1 MNPTNLLNR
10 MACLAALTFVTA
22 STGWANVLS
31 NPDFETD
38 AVQDAAPVA
47 SVTGWTSSGT
57 ANTAS
62 ASSDPTHSGTGS
74 LQLVGGGGFGV
85 PNVFQTL
92 PASPGETWDFQGY
105 MLSPNALPAGATF
118 GLLKIVWA
126 NAEGVEIAPGTAEV
140 GNAQNGGNP
149 GIESTPFL
157 NSDSAPNTWV
167 FTHARGVAPS
177 GTAQVKLFALFVDEN
192 AGIAYFDDLQ
202 ATNMIPDE
210 PPPVV
215 IDYPTNNAPVPTVPS
230 DRVLSMYNSS
240 GTYADHPGINW
251 SAFWSSNPGG
261 NSDYSITNTGAIVKK
276 YLGLGYA
283 GVEFY
288 NPNQVDTTPYNT
300 LHVDVWTPNANQFGI
315 QLVSVAPNTQAGQV
329 NFLPASGIITNNG
342 WISLD
347 IPLSE
352 FADANGNLDMANV
365 EQLLWIDNQ
374 AGGGYI
380 NGNFYIDNVYFYS
393 NSVAPSVVNYPTNA
407 APTPTRAPA
416 NVISLYNSSG
426 VYSSVPIDTWRTS
439 WSDGNEIDYTIT
451 NATRVVKKYS
461 ALNFAGVEFMNPKI
475 DASGMNG
482 FHLDLWTPNATKFS
496 VKLVTFGAV
505 NGEYEVVF
513 TNDVI
518 TTNNWI
524 SLDIPISTFTDASP
538 NMDFANVAQLLFI
551 NNNPGGPQFGTF
563 YIDNVYFYA
572 GATAPT
578 IESSKLSGGN
588 FTVQAASQAGFNY
601 VLQATPTLA
610 PPTWSNVLTNAGTGG
625 TLNFSIPVSPDSPQR
640 FFRINVQ

>member
-1 MNPTNLLNR
+1 MNPTNLIHRL
-10 MACLAALTFVTA
+10 ACLAALTFVTA
-22 STGWANVLS
+22 TTGSANVLT

-38 AVQDAAPVA
+38 AVQDAAPIPGA
-47 SVTGWTSSGT
+47 TGWLSSGT

-62 ASSDPTHSGTGS
+62 ANTDPTHSGTGS
-74 LQLVGGGGFGV
+74 LQLVGNGGFGV
-85 PNVFQTL
+85 PNVYQTFA
-92 PASPGETWDFQGY
+92 ASPGETWDFQGY

-126 NAEGVEIAPGTAEV
+126 NAEGVEIAPGTAVV
-140 GNAQNGGNP
+140 GNPQNGSNP

-157 NSDSAPNTWV
+157 NLDSAPNTWV

-192 AGIAYFDDLQ
+192 AGVAYFDDLQ
-202 ATNMIPDE
+202 ATNLVPDE

-251 SAFWSSNPGG
+251 YAGWSGNPAG
-261 NSDYSITNTGAIVKK
+261 NGDFTITETGAIVKK

-288 NPNQVDTTPYNT
+288 NPNQIDTTPYNT
-300 LHVDVWTPNANQFGI
+300 LHVDVWTPNADQFGV
-315 QLVSVAPNTQAGQV
+315 QLVSVAPDTQPGQV
-329 NFLPASGIITNNG
+329 NFLPASGTITNNG

-393 NSVAPSVVNYPTNA
+393 NSVVPAVVNYPTNA

-505 NGEYEVVF
+505 NAEYEVVF

-518 TTNNWI
+518 TSNNWI

-538 NMDFANVAQLLFI
+538 NMDFANLGQLLFI

-572 GATAPT
+572 GATAPM

-601 VLQATPTLA
+601 VLQATPSLA

-625 TLNFSIPVSPDSPQR
+625 TLNFSIPVTPDSPQR

>member
-1 MNPTNLLNR
+1 MNSSNLLKR
-10 MACLAALTFVTA
+10 LVYPVTLGLITA
-22 STGWANVLS
+22 TTGWSNVLT

-47 SVTGWTSSGT
+47 SVTGWTTSGT

-74 LQLVGGGGFGV
+74 LQLIGNGGFGV
-85 PNVFQTL
+85 PNVYQTF

-140 GNAQNGGNP
+140 GNAQNGANP

-157 NSDSAPNTWV
+157 NSDSDPNTWV

-192 AGIAYFDDLQ
+192 AGVGYFDDLQ

-251 SAFWSSNPGG
+251 FAGWSSNPGG
-261 NSDYSITNTGAIVKK
+261 NSDYSITNTGAIVKR

-288 NPNQVDTTPYNT
+288 SPNQIDTTPYNT
-300 LHVDVWTPNANQFGI
+300 LHVDVWTPNADQFGV
-315 QLVSVAPNTQAGQV
+315 QLASTVPTTQPGQV
-329 NFLPASGIITNNG
+329 DFLPASGVITNNG

-347 IPLSE
+347 IPLSK
-352 FADANGNLDMANV
+352 FADANGNLDLVNV
-365 EQLLWIDNQ
+365 DQLLWIDNQ
-374 AGGGYI
+374 AGGGYV

-393 NSVAPSVVNYPTNA
+393 NSVVSTVINYPTNA

-416 NVISLYNSSG
+416 NVVSLYNSSG
-426 VYSSVPIDTWRTS
+426 VYNNVPIDTWRAD
-439 WSDGNEIDYTIT
+439 WSMGNEIDYTIT
-451 NATRVVKKYS
+451 NANRVVKKYS
-461 ALNFAGVEFMNPKI
+461 ALNFAGVEFLSQPI
-475 DASGMNG
+475 DASAMNT
-482 FHLDLWTPNATKFS
+482 FHLDLWTPNASQFS
-496 VKLVTFGAV
+496 VKLVSPGTPIQ
-505 NGEYEVVF
+505 EYEVVF

-518 TTNNWI
+518 TTNDWI
-524 SLDIPISTFTDASP
+524 SLDIPISTFTDGNP
-538 NMDFANVAQLLFI
+538 NMDFSNLGQLLFI
-551 NNNPGGPQFGTF
+551 NNNPGGPQLGMF

-578 IESSKLSGGN
+578 IESSELSGGN
-588 FTVQAASQAGFNY
+588 FTVKAASQAGFNY
-601 VLQATPTLA
+601 ILQATPTLA
-610 PPTWSNVLTNAGTGG
+610 PPAWSDVLTNAGTGG
-625 TLNFSIPVSPDSPQR
+625 ILDFSIPVEPDSPQR